1 MNSNSPTLAEL
12 ATAAGVSAMTASR
25 ALNDQRG
32 VSRETRDRIVKLAA
46 EMGYETNRLA
56 QKLSSGQSRVI
67 GVLADH
73 LDNPFISSLVTGVVR
88 AAAAANNEVLIYSL
102 VDHDKRPMHNVLK
115 LLQQFTDGVVALLP
129 YEFGFVQALTSA
141 RIPVITIENPSEH
154 SGFPSIAADS
164 YGGARKAMSHLA
176 ELGHKR
182 IAFVAGAEQ
191 LESATQ
197 RHRAYDDAVSVL
209 GLVRDPAL
217 VIRGNYSVDCGRE
230 AARQLL
236 RLKKRPTAI
245 FASNDLS
252 AFGLMSVLQEQGL
265 NIPNDISVVGF
276 DDLPSASQMHP
287 ALTTVRQPIED
298 LGSSAVNTLLAMIA
312 GSHSSTTQV
321 TLPTELIVRKSTAP
335 PVGRT

>member
-1 MNSNSPTLAEL
+1 MSTNIPTLAEL
-12 ATAAGVSAMTASR
+12 AAAAGVSAMTASR

-32 VSRETRDRIVKLAA
+32 VSRQTRDRIVKLAS
-46 EMGYETNRLA
+46 EMGYVTNRVA

-88 AAAAANNEVLIYSL
+88 AAAAAGNEVLIYSL
-102 VDHDKRPMHNVLK
+102 VDHEKRPTANVLK

-129 YEFGFVQALTSA
+129 YEFGYVQALTQG
-141 RIPVITIENPSEH
+141 RNPVITIDNPREH
-154 SGFPSIAADS
+154 SEFPSVAADS

-182 IAFVAGAEQ
+182 IAFVGGAEQ
-191 LESATQ
+191 LESAIQ

-217 VIRGNYSVDCGRE
+217 VLKGNYSVEGGRE
-230 AARQLL
+230 AAERLL
-236 RLKKRPTAI
+236 RLKKRPTAV

-252 AFGLMSVLQEQGL
+252 AFGVMAVLQDHGL
-265 NIPNDISVVGF
+265 KVPEDISVIGF
-276 DDLPSASQMHP
+276 DDLPASSQMHP
-287 ALTTVRQPIED
+287 TLTTVRQPIED
-298 LGSSAVNTLLAMIA
+298 LGRVAVNTLLAMIA
-312 GSHSSTTQV
+312 GLHGTTTRV
-321 TLPTELIVRKSTAP
+321 TLPTELIVRQSTSP
-335 PVGRT
+335 PKA

>member
-1 MNSNSPTLAEL
+1 MNSNTPTLAEV
-12 ATAAGVSAMTASR
+12 AAAAGVSAMTASR

-32 VSRETRDRIVKLAA
+32 VSRQTRDRIVKLAS
-46 EMGYETNRLA
+46 EMGYVTNRVA

-88 AAAAANNEVLIYSL
+88 AAAAAGNEVLIYSM
-102 VDHDKRPMHNVLK
+102 VDHEKLPTAHVLK

-129 YEFGFVQALTSA
+129 YEFGFVQALTQG
-141 RIPVITIENPSEH
+141 RVPVITIDNPTEH
-154 SGFPSIAADS
+154 SEFPSVAADS
-164 YGGARKAMSHLA
+164 YGGSRKAMGHLA

-182 IAFVAGAEQ
+182 IAFVSGAEQ
-191 LESATQ
+191 LESAIQ

-217 VIRGNYSVDCGRE
+217 VLKGNYSVEGGRE
-230 AARQLL
+230 AAERLL
-236 RLKKRPTAI
+236 RLKKRPTAV

-252 AFGLMSVLQEQGL
+252 AFGVMSVLQNHGL
-265 NIPNDISVVGF
+265 KVPEDISVIGF
-276 DDLPSASQMHP
+276 DDLPAASQMHP

-298 LGSSAVNTLLAMIA
+298 LGRAAVNTLLAMIA
-312 GSHSSTTQV
+312 GLHAATTQV
-321 TLPTELIVRKSTAP
+321 TLPTELIVRQSTSP
-335 PVGRT
+335 PKP